1 MGPVFTPLG
10 GGGARD
16 VSAREAQGDA
26 QAVGVVF
33 SGGAATVTVHGF
45 GDQCQAEAAVF
56 FAVQGVVALKE
67 ARQGVVGDG
76 GCGAVVQ
83 AEGAAF
89 RGGADGVF
97 QQVGEGLFEPEGIG
111 AEGKRWFGG
120 SVGGY
125 GLVVFA
131 HCRGLFLSPT
141 VFFWKSGFSRS
152 VYVVHWRINSLFFA
166 APTPVLPS
174 GCPRGKR
181 PRGRSFF
188 FRDVFVEAK
197 AFLCESRL
205 LGVHEFVSEGSDI
218 KRLFVEWVFFQA

>member
-1 MGPVFTPLG
+1 M
-10 GGGARD
+10 
-16 VSAREAQGDA
+16 
-26 QAVGVVF
+26 VF
-33 SGGAATVTVHGF
+33 SGGAAAVTVHGF

-76 GCGAVVQ
+76 CCGAVVQ
-83 AEGAAF
+83 AEGGMAAALYDGEGEGTAF

-97 QQVGEGLFEPEGIG
+97 QQIGEGLFEPEGVS

-120 SVGGY
+120 AFGSY
-125 GLVVFA
+125 GLVRY
-131 HCRGLFLSPT
+131 RGLFLSPP

-152 VYVVHWRINSLFFA
+152 VCVVHWRINNLFFA
-166 APTPVLPS
+166 APTPVLPA
-174 GCPRGKR
+174 GYPRGKR
-181 PRGRSFF
+181 PRGRGFF

-205 LGVHEFVSEGSDI
+205 LGVHKFVPEGSDI
-218 KRLFVEWVFFQA
+218 KRLFVERVFFQA